1 MWSPLSQSNRR
12 RAALVAVVGT
22 VGALASL
29 VGVAPAQATTSPAP
43 VVSVEACPTSVP
55 AGTMRD
61 GSDQVGA
68 RSLCSQ
74 AVALAPTL
82 QAKNAIRAAFH
93 MLGSAYA
100 CNGTARLA
108 PTQYDCASLVSRAYA
123 LAGVDTAGPGWSSST
138 RDMVPWGGSALAS
151 WASYV
156 APSRIRPGDL
166 VLFDT
171 GGATYRH
178 VVMYLGNGYML
189 HTSTCGDVAHISSFW
204 GFDAG
209 GRRTFLVARRVVMPG
224 EPRAV
229 GPSASG
235 SSGGAATVGASP
247 AGVAAFPG
255 GVLARGASGPAVASV
270 QRALIRLGYVIPAVQ
285 AGQVPYGGFGQQT
298 LDAVLLYQREHP
310 AAGAATGR
318 ITEAVYRALTGWRP
332 PVAASSAPAG
342 SSGSSA
348 ARGGRTLSLSRVLRH
363 AAASVMVVQAAL
375 NRVVDA
381 GLPVNG
387 RWGPMTQAAFDQ
399 FRHTRLRL
407 RGAASTGAP
416 GAGSLAA
423 LGRLAGFTLV
433 A

>member
-1 MWSPLSQSNRR
+1 MWSPFNRR
-12 RAALVAVVGT
+12 RAALVAAVGV

-29 VGVAPAQATTSPAP
+29 VGVAPAQAATPPVP

-55 AGTMRD
+55 DGSLRD
-61 GSDQVGA
+61 GSDQIGA
-68 RSLCSQ
+68 RALCGQ
-74 AVALAPTL
+74 AVAFAATQ
-82 QAKNAIRAAFH
+82 QAKDAIRAAFH

-100 CNGTARLA
+100 CDGTARLA
-108 PTQYDCASLVSRAYA
+108 PTQFDCSSLVSRAYA

-138 RDMVPWGGSALAS
+138 RDMVPWGGAALAS

-156 APSRIRPGDL
+156 APSSIRPGDL
-166 VLFDT
+166 VLYAT

-178 VVMYLGNGYML
+178 VAMYLGNGFML

-224 EPRAV
+224 EARAIGPRVSDRASV
-229 GPSASG
+229 GDRTS
-235 SSGGAATVGASP
+235 ASP

-255 GVLARGASGPAVASV
+255 GVLVRGASGPAVASV
-270 QRALIRLGYVIPAVQ
+270 QRALIRLGYTIPGVQ

-298 LDAVLLYQREHP
+298 LDAVRLYQREHP
-310 AAGAATGR
+310 AVGPVTGR
-318 ITEAVYRALTGWRP
+318 ITQAAYRTLTGWRP
-332 PVAASSAPAG
+332 AA
-342 SSGSSA
+342 SGSSA
-348 ARGGRTLSLSRVLRH
+348 SSARASKKLSLSRVLRH

-381 GLPVNG
+381 GLPING

-407 RGAASTGAP
+407 RGAAATGAP

-423 LGRLAGFTLV
+423 LGRLAGFSLV